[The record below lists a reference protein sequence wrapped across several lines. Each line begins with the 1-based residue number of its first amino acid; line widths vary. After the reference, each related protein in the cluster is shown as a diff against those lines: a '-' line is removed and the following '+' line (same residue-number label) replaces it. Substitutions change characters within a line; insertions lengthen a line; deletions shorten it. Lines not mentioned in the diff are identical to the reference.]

1 MTKHTKGPWGC
12 SREDM
17 DSFAVNPES
26 GEAEHV
32 VYVYINGKPRLAV
45 FGGSLDNAREDGR
58 LIAASPDLLQALK
71 EMKAL
76 VDDLFKS
83 NNMGKLCFQNYA
95 RLNEAPSLATLAIAK
110 AEGGK

>member
-1 MTKHTKGPWGC
+1 MKKLLTVILFAPLLAKAFGCEVGLSDHTLGIGVPVASVALGATVVEKHFTLRRADGGV
-12 SREDM
+12 
-17 DSFAVNPES
+17 DSSFSLEPE
-26 GEAEHV
+26 
-32 VYVYINGKPRLAV
+32 
-45 FGGSLDNAREDGR
+45 
-58 LIAASPDLLQALK
+58 